1 MRRGQGE
8 ARPGT
13 FFKRLSCERGA
24 WEQRPAPTWPAAAA
38 RGRQG
43 TPAAAAAVRCVQLA
57 GCCCLPALGLS
68 PGARLSTTT
77 ITASP
82 FHTRLRSARRLRTR
96 RVCTA
101 SLVFAHATACSQARL
116 RPSSEAAQASSL
128 AGTASLCA
136 MQAPLSPV
144 AAGPSSNAGSSAAP
158 PSERLVHLR
167 IKSPSLPLSS
177 SLSSST
183 LGAGA
188 LDSLAVAPHTTI
200 AQVKRHIEAAWP
212 GRPRAE
218 GMRCIRAGRLMQ
230 DEETV
235 EGMGGVSTREVER
248 RSGGSSA
255 EAWGETRD
263 TREAGRGPLARGTRI
278 GHERVQARSPLLL
291 WHAAL

>member
-43 TPAAAAAVRCVQLA
+43 TPAAAAAVLQLA
-57 GCCCLPALGLS
+57 GCLPALGLS
-68 PGARLSTTT
+68 SGARLSTTT
-77 ITASP
+77 TTTVTASP
-82 FHTRLRSARRLRTR
+82 FHTRLSRLDNSAYGASERPRSSPRTPPP
-96 RVCTA
+96 A
-101 SLVFAHATACSQARL
+101 L
-116 RPSSEAAQASSL
+116 RPGCVRRPRRPEHPRWPALPQL
-128 AGTASLCA
+128 PG

-144 AAGPSSNAGSSAAP
+144 AAGPSSNAGSSATP
-158 PSERLVHLR
+158 PAERLVHLR

-248 RSGGSSA
+248 RSGGSRA